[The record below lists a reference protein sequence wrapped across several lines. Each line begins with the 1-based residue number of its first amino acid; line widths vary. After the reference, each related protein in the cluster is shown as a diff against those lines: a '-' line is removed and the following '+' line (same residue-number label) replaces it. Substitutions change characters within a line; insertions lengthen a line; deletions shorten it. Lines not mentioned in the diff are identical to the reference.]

1 LFKPDSLA
9 LTTLLGLL
17 SAIGPLSTDM
27 YLPSMPDIAVT
38 LRASTAQVQLTI
50 SCYLIGFA
58 LGQIVYGPL
67 SDRYG
72 RKPVLMV
79 AVSLYCVA
87 TALCTA
93 ATSIELLIA
102 ARGLQALGG
111 CGAIVLARAIVR
123 DLYVGAR
130 AGREMAVIAMVMALA
145 PLVAPLIGGV
155 LQTWFGWRAVFVV
168 QMLIGLEAVAMVW
181 WFLPETLQHRAA
193 ERVSPLSV
201 LRSYRVIARDRSYL
215 AHLGLVTLA
224 YSGLFVWLSGSSF
237 VLQDLYGLAPTP
249 FGVVFALGSLGFLA
263 GTALAARFVVRSGL
277 GAIIGAG
284 CVALAAGG
292 LIMAAV
298 TAAGLAGPLTL
309 VGGAAVYLL
318 GLGLMLPQATAA
330 ALMPFP
336 QRAGAASSLV
346 GFVQQTV
353 ASVSGALVGMWL
365 GASAWPLAA
374 PMALFGCAALLLWAL
389 TRRVRAA
396 VTH

>member
-1 LFKPDSLA
+1 MFKPDSLA

-72 RKPVLMV
+72 RKPVPMV

-193 ERVSPLSV
+193 EQVSPLSV

>member
-1 LFKPDSLA
+1 MFKPDSLA